1 MASKRV
7 RRAFIREPVFQAEF
21 VVQKGGSLEGFMK
34 WYAKKLK
41 VNDSV
46 LLQSNPYVKGKFF
59 CHTGS
64 GHAGAIW
71 INDKA
76 GLGIITHECFHAV
89 FNLLKVRGLE
99 VDYSS
104 EEVFAYYQQ
113 FLVNEICKK
122 LMGWK

>member
-1 MASKRV
+1 MKAKQV
-7 RRAFIREPVFQAEF
+7 RRAFIREPIFQAEF
-21 VVQKGGSLEGFMK
+21 VVQKGGSLVGFIE
-34 WYAKKLK
+34 WYEKKVK
-41 VNDSV
+41 VDNSFIAE
-46 LLQSNPYVKGKFF
+46 SNPFVKGKFF

-71 INDKA
+71 IHDRA

-89 FNLLKVRGLE
+89 FNLLKQRGLE
-99 VDYSS
+99 IDYSS
-104 EEVFAYYQQ
+104 EETFAYYQQ